1 MTTEKTSLGA
11 DDSKNVNNVL
21 SSSVAGASYLILL
34 QLASRMLTFALHQ
47 IVVRYSSAE
56 TLGIASVKLELL
68 LSTILFLS
76 REGFRYAVLVSSA
89 EGQVQKI
96 TNLAYVPMMIGLV
109 TTLLACVYYLS
120 TIDDETALKYPFYRT
135 SIVLFG
141 LSAYCELIMEPL
153 YIMALN
159 NLYFNT
165 TTYWFDRELLNL
177 SVTLT
182 KQSLLKHVLTEG
194 DKMLVSALSSDK
206 DQGVYALVVNYATL
220 IDLLVGS
227 AWSRSTNAPT
237 VLSFYCAYVPVM
249 GINGISE
256 AFVQAVASEQQLARL
271 SKFMIVFSLIFMSS
285 GVLFMHFM
293 QLGAIGLI
301 LANIVNL
308 GSRIIYSWIFIRKYF
323 LHNRGQDIAML
334 SQMITFRNWFPSKVV
349 LFAFATGWGITR
361 LSEEIIGW
369 TTLREKII
377 HIAVG
382 GVAALFALASM

>member
-1 MTTEKTSLGA
+1 LEETARTLFSKLLVDVGDQPLSKSQNRVFETSARILITIF
-11 DDSKNVNNVL
+11 KFH
-21 SSSVAGASYLILL
+21 ILL
-34 QLASRMLTFALHQ
+34 GLIFTCFA
-47 IVVRYSSAE
+47 
-56 TLGIASVKLELL
+56 
-68 LSTILFLS
+68 
-76 REGFRYAVLVSSA
+76 
-89 EGQVQKI
+89 
-96 TNLAYVPMMIGLV
+96 TNY
-109 TTLLACVYYLS
+109 T
-120 TIDDETALKYPFYRT
+120 
-135 SIVLFG
+135 
-141 LSAYCELIMEPL
+141 
-153 YIMALN
+153 
-159 NLYFNT
+159 
-165 TTYWFDRELLNL
+165 
-177 SVTLT
+177 
-182 KQSLLKHVLTEG
+182 
-194 DKMLVSALSSDK
+194 
-206 DQGVYALVVNYATL
+206 ATL

-369 TTLREKII
+369 TTLCEKII